1 MTSVGKSQACNKC
14 HCLKIQCSLVPSGA
28 RWGPKWKVELDVEE
42 VAQPKRLNSVV
53 EVLGLSVGMWVEPMT
68 WEVLLE
74 HSEFLADIQEVF
86 AKQLEE
92 TKRIQKAVSATRIM
106 VDELMEWMAWMLLFT
121 VQMHIQ

>member
-1 MTSVGKSQACNKC
+1 M
-14 HCLKIQCSLVPSGA
+14 
-28 RWGPKWKVELDVEE
+28 EE

-121 VQMHIQ
+121 VQMHIQQCQRSRTGIGSF